1 VDINLDPLCAGYG
14 NPELDYASCFKLE
27 RFYPPCSLILFFI
40 FRDFG
45 VWGFLPS
52 RWNYHI

>member
-1 VDINLDPLCAGYG
+1 MDINLDPLCAGYG

-52 RWNYHI
+52 R